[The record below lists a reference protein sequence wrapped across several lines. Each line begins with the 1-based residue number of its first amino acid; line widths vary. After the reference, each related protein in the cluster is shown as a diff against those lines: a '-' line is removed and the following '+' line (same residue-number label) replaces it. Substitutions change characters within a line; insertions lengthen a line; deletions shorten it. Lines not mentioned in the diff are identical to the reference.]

1 MRLSRRRREGLGL
14 DIGAIAVLPAGA
26 LLILLAQSID
36 GMPLTSL
43 LQLPAGLVVIGGTIA
58 AVMISFSAEELRR
71 AVRAAANTFKKAQ
84 DDTDALAATMVT
96 LSMRAFRRGLLAIEK
111 DVEEVADPFLREGL
125 MLTVD
130 GSTLDEIRE
139 LLAVESAAREAEDE
153 VPARVFEAAA
163 GYAPTLGILGA
174 VLGLVQVMQHLETP
188 GSLGAGIAMAFV
200 ATVYGVATANLLL
213 LPIAGRLRER
223 AALAAKRRELMTHGV
238 CAIQVRMN
246 PRLVARKLRSFSTE
260 MPKIEEIASVLSS
273 MPTLGRRTS

>member
-1 MRLSRRRREGLGL
+1 VRSSRRRRAGFRL
-14 DIGAIAVLPAGA
+14 DFGAIAVLPAGA

-36 GMPLTSL
+36 GMPLDSL
-43 LQLPAGLVVIGGTIA
+43 VQLPAALVVVGGTIA
-58 AVMISFSAEELRR
+58 AVAISFSAEELRR
-71 AVRAAANTFKKAQ
+71 AVRAAANTFKKTQ

-96 LSMRAFRRGLLAIEK
+96 LSMRAFRRGLLTIEK

-130 GSTLDEIRE
+130 GSTLDEIKE
-139 LLAVESAAREAEDE
+139 LLAIESAAREAEEE

-188 GSLGAGIAMAFV
+188 GSLGSGIAMAFV

-223 AALAAKRRELMTHGV
+223 AALTAKRRELMMHGV
-238 CAIQVRMN
+238 CAIQTRMN

-260 MPKIEEIASVLSS
+260 MPKIEEIASVLSN
-273 MPTLGRRTS
+273 MPSLSRRAS